1 MLLLAVNVVKSARR
15 GALAGANPWGAD
27 TLEWATPSP
36 PPSFNFSHIPLVTS
50 SHPLWEDERLRVMRG
65 LKLDERELVLTSV
78 LDARPDLREPS
89 VPPSIWP
96 LLAAIAV
103 GTMFL
108 TSIFTP
114 WAVIVGAVPI
124 AITLTA
130 WFWPK
135 GRPEEEGGR

>member
-1 MLLLAVNVVKSARR
+1 M
-15 GALAGANPWGAD
+15 
-27 TLEWATPSP
+27 ATG
-36 PPSFNFSHIPLVTS
+36 
-50 SHPLWEDERLRVMRG
+50 SHPLWDAERLQVMRG

-108 TSIFTP
+108 TSIVTP
-114 WAVIVGAVPI
+114 WADVVGMVPI
-124 AITLTA
+124 AITLTG

-135 GRPEEEGGR
+135 GRPEEEGER